1 MLISVVRKTHRGLVS
16 EELLDDFN
24 QLVLLFW
31 IQTVERKTNHRI
43 EIKIRIYTFL
53 LGATRKT

>member
-1 MLISVVRKTHRGLVS
+1 MLISVVQKTHRGLVG

-31 IQTVERKTNHRI
+31 IQTVEKKTNHRKDF
-43 EIKIRIYTFL
+43 KIRIYRFL
-53 LGATRKT
+53 LGVKRKT

>member
-31 IQTVERKTNHRI
+31 IQTVEKKTNHRI

-53 LGATRKT
+53 LGVTRKT